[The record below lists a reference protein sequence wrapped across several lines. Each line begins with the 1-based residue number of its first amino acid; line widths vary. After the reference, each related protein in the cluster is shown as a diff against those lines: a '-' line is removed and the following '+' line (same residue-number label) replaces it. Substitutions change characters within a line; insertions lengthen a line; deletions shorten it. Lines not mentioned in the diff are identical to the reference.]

1 MSVFTNLR
9 TDILKM
15 YEYKEIISQLD
26 IKVPS
31 HIEVQLDNL
40 PLDKPYMPRIDSRQ
54 AHMFLWLG
62 KKEDDIETYNLAENC
77 KSEIMWV
84 DNKTPNTYIKGV
96 GMFHIYDDYVVVG
109 SLKYAGYLQRKT
121 PADRRHLL
129 STMWCETINIFKD
142 KDIMCPSGTFFN
154 WVHLSLNQMTVQ
166 KEPYHREIMQQ
177 FGFHKD
183 VIYEHFW
190 IRDKDTT
197 TGLEWIKLYGN

>member
-15 YEYKEIISQLD
+15 YEYKETISQLD

-40 PLDKPYMPRIDSRQ
+40 PLEKPYMPRIDGRQ

-62 KKEDDIETYNLAENC
+62 KKEDDIETYNLAEN
-77 KSEIMWV
+77 SRGEIMWV

-129 STMWCETINIFKD
+129 RTMWCETINIFKD

-177 FGFHKD
+177 FGFK
-183 VIYEHFW
+183 
-190 IRDKDTT
+190 RDEDYWVRNKESK
-197 TGLEWIKLYGN
+197 TGLDWIKLYGN

>member
-1 MSVFTNLR
+1 
-9 TDILKM
+9 M

-40 PLDKPYMPRIDSRQ
+40 PLDKPYMPRIDGRQ

-129 STMWCETINIFKD
+129 RTMWCETINIFKD

-177 FGFHKD
+177 FGFKRD
-183 VIYEHFW
+183 EDYWV
-190 IRDKDTT
+190 RDKKSK
-197 TGLEWIKLYGN
+197 TGLDWIKLYGN

>member
-26 IKVPS
+26 IKVPN

-40 PLDKPYMPRIDSRQ
+40 PLEKPYMPRIDGRQ

-62 KKEDDIETYNLAENC
+62 KKEDDIETYNLAEN
-77 KSEIMWV
+77 SRGEIMWV

-129 STMWCETINIFKD
+129 RTMWCETINIFKD

-177 FGFHKD
+177 FGFKRD
-183 VIYEHFW
+183 EDYW
-190 IRDKDTT
+190 IRDKKSK
-197 TGLEWIKLYGN
+197 TGLDWIKLYGN

>member
-1 MSVFTNLR
+1 
-9 TDILKM
+9 M

-40 PLDKPYMPRIDSRQ
+40 PLEKPYMPRIDGRQ

-129 STMWCETINIFKD
+129 RTMWCETINIFKD

-177 FGFHKD
+177 FGFKRNED
-183 VIYEHFW
+183 YWV
-190 IRDKDTT
+190 RDKKSK
-197 TGLEWIKLYGN
+197 TGLDWIKLYGN

>member
-15 YEYKEIISQLD
+15 YEYKETISQLD

-40 PLDKPYMPRIDSRQ
+40 PLEKPYMPRIDGRQ

-62 KKEDDIETYNLAENC
+62 KKEDDIETYNLAEN
-77 KSEIMWV
+77 SRGEIMWV

-129 STMWCETINIFKD
+129 RTMWCETINIFKD

-177 FGFHKD
+177 FGFKRD
-183 VIYEHFW
+183 EDYWV
-190 IRDKDTT
+190 RDKKSK
-197 TGLEWIKLYGN
+197 TGLDWIKLYGN

>member
-15 YEYKEIISQLD
+15 YEYKETISQLD
-26 IKVPS
+26 LKVPS

-40 PLDKPYMPRIDSRQ
+40 PLEKPYMPRIDGRQ

-62 KKEDDIETYNLAENC
+62 KKEDDIETYNLAEN
-77 KSEIMWV
+77 SRGEIMWV

-129 STMWCETINIFKD
+129 RTMWCETINIFKD

-177 FGFHKD
+177 FGFKRD
-183 VIYEHFW
+183 EDYWV
-190 IRDKDTT
+190 RDKKSK
-197 TGLEWIKLYGN
+197 TGLDWIKLYGN

>member
-96 GMFHIYDDYVVVG
+96 GAFHIYDDYVVVG

-121 PADRRHLL
+121 PADRRHLIR
-129 STMWCETINIFKD
+129 TMWCETINIFKD

-177 FGFHKD
+177 FGFKRD
-183 VIYEHFW
+183 EDYWV
-190 IRDKDTT
+190 RDKKSK
-197 TGLEWIKLYGN
+197 TGLDWIKLYGN

>member
-40 PLDKPYMPRIDSRQ
+40 PLDKPYMPRIDGRQ

-62 KKEDDIETYNLAENC
+62 KKEDDIETYNLAENRRG
-77 KSEIMWV
+77 EIMWV

-96 GMFHIYDDYVVVG
+96 GAFHIYDDYVVVG

-129 STMWCETINIFKD
+129 RTMWCETINIFKD

-177 FGFHKD
+177 FGFKRD
-183 VIYEHFW
+183 EDYW
-190 IRDKDTT
+190 IRDKKSN
-197 TGLEWIKLYGN
+197 TGLDWIKLYGN

>member
-1 MSVFTNLR
+1 
-9 TDILKM
+9 M

-96 GMFHIYDDYVVVG
+96 GAFHIYDDYVVVG

-121 PADRRHLL
+121 PADRRHLIR
-129 STMWCETINIFKD
+129 TMWCETINIFKD

-166 KEPYHREIMQQ
+166 KEPYHREIMHQ
-177 FGFHKD
+177 FGFKRD
-183 VIYEHFW
+183 EDYW
-190 IRDKDTT
+190 IRDKKSN
-197 TGLEWIKLYGN
+197 LKI

>member
-15 YEYKEIISQLD
+15 YEYKETISQLD

-121 PADRRHLL
+121 PADRRHLIR
-129 STMWCETINIFKD
+129 TMWCETINIFKD

-166 KEPYHREIMQQ
+166 KEPYHREIMHQ
-177 FGFHKD
+177 FGFKRD
-183 VIYEHFW
+183 EDYW
-190 IRDKDTT
+190 IRDKKSK
-197 TGLEWIKLYGN
+197 TGLDWIKLYGN

>member
-1 MSVFTNLR
+1 
-9 TDILKM
+9 M
-15 YEYKEIISQLD
+15 YEYKETISQLD

-40 PLDKPYMPRIDSRQ
+40 PLEKPYMPRIDGRQ

-62 KKEDDIETYNLAENC
+62 KKEDDIETYNLAEN
-77 KSEIMWV
+77 SRGEIMWV

-129 STMWCETINIFKD
+129 RTMWCETINIFKD

-177 FGFHKD
+177 FGFKRD
-183 VIYEHFW
+183 EDYWV
-190 IRDKDTT
+190 RDKKSK
-197 TGLEWIKLYGN
+197 TGLDWIKLYGN

>member
-1 MSVFTNLR
+1 
-9 TDILKM
+9 M

-40 PLDKPYMPRIDSRQ
+40 PLEKPYMPRIDGRQ

-129 STMWCETINIFKD
+129 RTMWCETINIFKD

-166 KEPYHREIMQQ
+166 KEPYHREIMHQ
-177 FGFHKD
+177 FGFKRD
-183 VIYEHFW
+183 EDYW
-190 IRDKDTT
+190 IRDKKSK
-197 TGLEWIKLYGN
+197 TGLDWIKLYGN

>member
-1 MSVFTNLR
+1 
-9 TDILKM
+9 M

-26 IKVPS
+26 IKVPN

-40 PLDKPYMPRIDSRQ
+40 PLEKPYMPRIDGRQ

-62 KKEDDIETYNLAENC
+62 KKEDDIETYNLAEN
-77 KSEIMWV
+77 SRGEIMWV

-96 GMFHIYDDYVVVG
+96 GMFHIYDDYVIVG

-129 STMWCETINIFKD
+129 RTMWCETINIFKD

-177 FGFHKD
+177 FGFK
-183 VIYEHFW
+183 
-190 IRDKDTT
+190 RDEDYWVRNKESK
-197 TGLEWIKLYGN
+197 TGLDWIKLYGN

>member
-40 PLDKPYMPRIDSRQ
+40 PLEKPYMPRIDGRQ

-62 KKEDDIETYNLAENC
+62 KKEDDIETYNLAEN
-77 KSEIMWV
+77 SRGEIMWV

-129 STMWCETINIFKD
+129 RTMWCETINIFKD

-177 FGFHKD
+177 FGFKRNED
-183 VIYEHFW
+183 YWV
-190 IRDKDTT
+190 RDKKSK
-197 TGLEWIKLYGN
+197 TGLDWIKLYGN

>member
-40 PLDKPYMPRIDSRQ
+40 PLDKPYMPRIDGRQ

-84 DNKTPNTYIKGV
+84 DNRTPNTYIKGV
-96 GMFHIYDDYVVVG
+96 GAFHIYDDYVVVG

-129 STMWCETINIFKD
+129 RTMWCETINIFKD

-177 FGFHKD
+177 FGFKRD
-183 VIYEHFW
+183 EDYW
-190 IRDKDTT
+190 IRNKKSN
-197 TGLEWIKLYGN
+197 TGLDWIKLYGN

>member
-1 MSVFTNLR
+1 
-9 TDILKM
+9 M
-15 YEYKEIISQLD
+15 YEYKETISQLD
-26 IKVPS
+26 IKVPN

-40 PLDKPYMPRIDSRQ
+40 PLEKPYMPRIDGRQ

-62 KKEDDIETYNLAENC
+62 KKEDDIETYNLAEN
-77 KSEIMWV
+77 SRGEIMWV

-129 STMWCETINIFKD
+129 RTMWCETINIFKD

-177 FGFHKD
+177 FGFK
-183 VIYEHFW
+183 
-190 IRDKDTT
+190 RDEDYWVRNKESK
-197 TGLEWIKLYGN
+197 TGLDWIKLYGN

>member
-15 YEYKEIISQLD
+15 YEYKETISQLD

-40 PLDKPYMPRIDSRQ
+40 PLEKPYMPRIDGRQ

-129 STMWCETINIFKD
+129 RTMWCETINIFKD

-166 KEPYHREIMQQ
+166 KEPYHREIMHQ
-177 FGFHKD
+177 FGFKRD
-183 VIYEHFW
+183 EDYW
-190 IRDKDTT
+190 IRDKKSK
-197 TGLEWIKLYGN
+197 TGLDWIKLYGN

>member
-1 MSVFTNLR
+1 
-9 TDILKM
+9 M
-15 YEYKEIISQLD
+15 YEYKETISQLD

-40 PLDKPYMPRIDSRQ
+40 PLEKPYMPRIDGRQ

-62 KKEDDIETYNLAENC
+62 KKEDDIETYNLAEN
-77 KSEIMWV
+77 SRGEIMWV

-129 STMWCETINIFKD
+129 RTMWCETINIFKD

-177 FGFHKD
+177 FGFK
-183 VIYEHFW
+183 
-190 IRDKDTT
+190 RDEDYWVRNKESK
-197 TGLEWIKLYGN
+197 TGLDWIKLYGN

>member
-1 MSVFTNLR
+1 
-9 TDILKM
+9 M

-26 IKVPS
+26 IKVPN

-40 PLDKPYMPRIDSRQ
+40 PLEKPYMPRIDGRQ

-129 STMWCETINIFKD
+129 RTMWCETINIFKD

-177 FGFHKD
+177 FGFK
-183 VIYEHFW
+183 
-190 IRDKDTT
+190 RDEDYWVRNKESK
-197 TGLEWIKLYGN
+197 TGLDWIKLYGN

>member
-15 YEYKEIISQLD
+15 YEYKETISQLD

-40 PLDKPYMPRIDSRQ
+40 PLEKPYMPRIDGRQ

-129 STMWCETINIFKD
+129 RTMWCETINIFKD

-177 FGFHKD
+177 FGFKRD
-183 VIYEHFW
+183 EDYW
-190 IRDKDTT
+190 IRDKKSN
-197 TGLEWIKLYGN
+197 TGLDWIKLYGN

>member
-40 PLDKPYMPRIDSRQ
+40 PLEKPYMPRIDGRQ

-129 STMWCETINIFKD
+129 RTMWCETINIFKD

-177 FGFHKD
+177 FGFKRD
-183 VIYEHFW
+183 EDYWV
-190 IRDKDTT
+190 RDKKSK
-197 TGLEWIKLYGN
+197 TGLDWIKLYGN

>member
-26 IKVPS
+26 IKVPN

-40 PLDKPYMPRIDSRQ
+40 PLEKPYMPRIDGRQ

-62 KKEDDIETYNLAENC
+62 KKEDDIETYNLAEN
-77 KSEIMWV
+77 SRGEIMWV

-121 PADRRHLL
+121 PADRRHLIR
-129 STMWCETINIFKD
+129 TMWCETINIFKD

-177 FGFHKD
+177 FGFK
-183 VIYEHFW
+183 
-190 IRDKDTT
+190 RDEDYWVRNKESK
-197 TGLEWIKLYGN
+197 TGLDWIKLYGN

>member
-129 STMWCETINIFKD
+129 RTMWCETINIFKD

-177 FGFHKD
+177 FGFKRD
-183 VIYEHFW
+183 EDYW
-190 IRDKDTT
+190 IRDKKSN
-197 TGLEWIKLYGN
+197 TGLDWIKLYGN

>member
-1 MSVFTNLR
+1 
-9 TDILKM
+9 M

-129 STMWCETINIFKD
+129 RTMWCETINIFKD

-177 FGFHKD
+177 FGFKRAED
-183 VIYEHFW
+183 YW
-190 IRDKDTT
+190 IRDKKSN
-197 TGLEWIKLYGN
+197 TGLDWIKLYGN

>member
-1 MSVFTNLR
+1 
-9 TDILKM
+9 M
-15 YEYKEIISQLD
+15 YEYKETISQLD
-26 IKVPS
+26 IKVPN

-40 PLDKPYMPRIDSRQ
+40 PLEKPYMPRIDGRQ

-129 STMWCETINIFKD
+129 RTMWCETINIFKD

-177 FGFHKD
+177 FGFKRD
-183 VIYEHFW
+183 EDYWV
-190 IRDKDTT
+190 RDKKSK
-197 TGLEWIKLYGN
+197 TGLDWIKLYGN

>member
-1 MSVFTNLR
+1 
-9 TDILKM
+9 M

-129 STMWCETINIFKD
+129 RTMWCETINIFKD

-177 FGFHKD
+177 FGLKRD
-183 VIYEHFW
+183 EDYW
-190 IRDKDTT
+190 IRDKKSN
-197 TGLEWIKLYGN
+197 TGLDWIKLYGN

>member
-1 MSVFTNLR
+1 
-9 TDILKM
+9 M
-15 YEYKEIISQLD
+15 YEYKETISQLD

-40 PLDKPYMPRIDSRQ
+40 PLEKPYMPRIDGRQ

-129 STMWCETINIFKD
+129 RTMWCETINIFKD

-177 FGFHKD
+177 FGFKRD
-183 VIYEHFW
+183 EDYWV
-190 IRDKDTT
+190 RDKKSK
-197 TGLEWIKLYGN
+197 TGLDWIKLYGN

>member
-15 YEYKEIISQLD
+15 YEYKETISQLD

-121 PADRRHLL
+121 PADRRHLIR
-129 STMWCETINIFKD
+129 TMWCETINIFKLVETINVEFL
-142 KDIMCPSGTFFN
+142 KIQFN
-154 WVHLSLNQMTVQ
+154 SQSKFQLKNYVIDLNSREMLVNNKMTNSKFNFLSL
-166 KEPYHREIMQQ
+166 EIKVA
-177 FGFHKD
+177 FF
-183 VIYEHFW
+183 
-190 IRDKDTT
+190 
-197 TGLEWIKLYGN
+197 

>member
-26 IKVPS
+26 IKVPN

-40 PLDKPYMPRIDSRQ
+40 PLEKPYMPRIDGRQ

-62 KKEDDIETYNLAENC
+62 KKEDDIETYNLAEN
-77 KSEIMWV
+77 SRGEIMWV

-96 GMFHIYDDYVVVG
+96 GMFHIYDDYVIVG

-129 STMWCETINIFKD
+129 RTMWCETINIFKD

-177 FGFHKD
+177 FGFK
-183 VIYEHFW
+183 
-190 IRDKDTT
+190 RDEDYWVRNKESK
-197 TGLEWIKLYGN
+197 TGLDWIKLYGN

>member
-1 MSVFTNLR
+1 
-9 TDILKM
+9 M
-15 YEYKEIISQLD
+15 YEYKETISQLD

-40 PLDKPYMPRIDSRQ
+40 PLDKPYMPRIDGRQ

-129 STMWCETINIFKD
+129 RTMWCETINIFKD

-166 KEPYHREIMQQ
+166 KEPYHREIMHQ
-177 FGFHKD
+177 FGFKRD
-183 VIYEHFW
+183 EDYW
-190 IRDKDTT
+190 IRDKKSN
-197 TGLEWIKLYGN
+197 TGLDWIKLYGN

>member
-1 MSVFTNLR
+1 
-9 TDILKM
+9 M

-26 IKVPS
+26 IKVPN

-40 PLDKPYMPRIDSRQ
+40 PLEKPYMPRIDGRQ

-62 KKEDDIETYNLAENC
+62 KKEDDIETYNLAEN
-77 KSEIMWV
+77 SRGEIMWV

-96 GMFHIYDDYVVVG
+96 GMFRIYDDYVVVG

-129 STMWCETINIFKD
+129 RTMWCETINIFKD

-177 FGFHKD
+177 FGFK
-183 VIYEHFW
+183 
-190 IRDKDTT
+190 RDEDYWVRNKESK
-197 TGLEWIKLYGN
+197 TGLDWIKLYGN

>member
-26 IKVPS
+26 IKVPN

-40 PLDKPYMPRIDSRQ
+40 PLEKPYMPRIDGRQ

-62 KKEDDIETYNLAENC
+62 KKEDDIETYNLAENS
-77 KSEIMWV
+77 KGEIMWV

-129 STMWCETINIFKD
+129 RTMWCETINIFKD

-177 FGFHKD
+177 FGFK
-183 VIYEHFW
+183 
-190 IRDKDTT
+190 RDEDYWVRNKESK
-197 TGLEWIKLYGN
+197 TGLDWIKLYGN

>member
-1 MSVFTNLR
+1 
-9 TDILKM
+9 M

-40 PLDKPYMPRIDSRQ
+40 QLDKPYMPRIDSRQ

-129 STMWCETINIFKD
+129 RTMWCETINIFKD

-177 FGFHKD
+177 FGFKRD
-183 VIYEHFW
+183 EDYW
-190 IRDKDTT
+190 IRDKKSN
-197 TGLEWIKLYGN
+197 TGLDWIKLYGN

>member
-15 YEYKEIISQLD
+15 YEYKETISQLD
-26 IKVPS
+26 IKVPN

-40 PLDKPYMPRIDSRQ
+40 PLEKPYMPRIDGRQ

-62 KKEDDIETYNLAENC
+62 KKEDDIETYNLAEN
-77 KSEIMWV
+77 SRGEIMWV

-96 GMFHIYDDYVVVG
+96 GAFHIYDDYVVVG

-129 STMWCETINIFKD
+129 RTMWCETINIFKD

-177 FGFHKD
+177 FGFK
-183 VIYEHFW
+183 
-190 IRDKDTT
+190 RDEDYWVRNKESK
-197 TGLEWIKLYGN
+197 TGLDWIKLYGN

>member
-1 MSVFTNLR
+1 
-9 TDILKM
+9 M

-26 IKVPS
+26 IKVPN

-40 PLDKPYMPRIDSRQ
+40 PLEKPYMPRIDGRQ

-62 KKEDDIETYNLAENC
+62 KKEDDIETYNLAEN
-77 KSEIMWV
+77 SRGEIMWV

-129 STMWCETINIFKD
+129 RTMWCETINIFKD

-177 FGFHKD
+177 FGFKRD
-183 VIYEHFW
+183 EDYWV
-190 IRDKDTT
+190 RDKKSK
-197 TGLEWIKLYGN
+197 TGLDWIKLYGN

>member
-15 YEYKEIISQLD
+15 YEYKETISQLD
-26 IKVPS
+26 LKVPS

-40 PLDKPYMPRIDSRQ
+40 PLEKPYMPRIDGRQ

-84 DNKTPNTYIKGV
+84 DNRTPNTYIKGV
-96 GMFHIYDDYVVVG
+96 GAFHIYDDYVVVG

-121 PADRRHLL
+121 PADRRHLIR
-129 STMWCETINIFKD
+129 TMWCETINIFKD

-177 FGFHKD
+177 FGFKRD
-183 VIYEHFW
+183 EDYW
-190 IRDKDTT
+190 IRDKKSN
-197 TGLEWIKLYGN
+197 TGLDWIKLYGN